1 MIKQIFRNIL
11 RSMGVTLLR
20 GEQGERIRIL
30 GNATL
35 SHTPDNAFGFL
46 LNSLQQAGE
55 IETVLQIGA
64 NDGIHCDQITP
75 LVTSPQT
82 RCILVEPNPE
92 AFQRLSHTHRE
103 SAGVSLENVAVST
116 CGEHSIRLWT
126 PSCTT
131 FGGAPTDLLMSSD
144 RMLLERSLKRCGAST
159 EVRSIEVPAVSS
171 RSLLEKHE
179 FATVDLLVVD
189 TEGADAAIL
198 LDYPFDSHAPK
209 YLLFEHCHLPSPD
222 FTSLIDFLARKGFRF
237 LFTELDALAFGPSA
251 RYSGLLS
258 LPQDAS
264 GLGD

>member
-1 MIKQIFRNIL
+1 
-11 RSMGVTLLR
+11 MGVTLLL

-35 SHTPDNAFGFL
+35 KHTPYDAFGFL
-46 LNSLQQAGE
+46 LSSLQQAGE

-75 LVTSPQT
+75 LVTSPKT

-92 AFQRLSHTHRE
+92 AFQRLSHTHSE
-103 SAGVSLENVAVST
+103 SVGVFLENVAVST
-116 CGEHSIRLWT
+116 SGEHSIRLWT
-126 PSCTT
+126 ASCST
-131 FGGAPTDLLMSSD
+131 FGGAPTDLMMSSD
-144 RMLLERSLKRCGAST
+144 RALLQRLLTRYGAST

-179 FATVDLLVVD
+179 FSTVDLLVVD

-198 LDYPFDSHAPK
+198 RDYPFDSHAPK
-209 YLLFEHCHLPSPD
+209 YLLFEHCHLANPD
-222 FTSLIDFLARKGFRF
+222 FTSLIDFLALKGFRF
-237 LFTELDALAFGPSA
+237 LFTELDALAFGPA
-251 RYSGLLS
+251 GQHSGLQS
-258 LPQDAS
+258 LPQIAS